1 MVCRRS
7 TTPITT
13 CSGLSKASLEMLN
26 FIFLI
31 PEANICLSIQRCC
44 VDFLT
49 ERPLLIVSILMG
61 KRAPQQFEIL
71 LYIAV
76 FPFQLLDLSTGVQ
89 DSGVVTTAKGFADL
103 REAVVGQFLGQRHRH
118 LARSRY
124 RSAAPLGKQI
134 RELDLV
140 VFGHHALDVVY
151 GDQLVLERQ

>member
-49 ERPLLIVSILMG
+49 ERPLLIVYILMG
-61 KRAPQQFEIL
+61 KRAPQQFELL
-71 LYIAV
+71 LYISV
-76 FPFQLLDLSTGVQ
+76 FPFQLVDLSTGVQ
-89 DSGVVTTAKGFADL
+89 YIGVVTTSIAFANL
-103 REAVVGQFLGQRHRH
+103 RECV
-118 LARSRY
+118 
-124 RSAAPLGKQI
+124 
-134 RELDLV
+134 
-140 VFGHHALDVVY
+140 
-151 GDQLVLERQ
+151 